1 MFRTAAAPPRR
12 PFLASYLGRS
22 GRASRWLPED
32 TLQVLD
38 VGCAS
43 GYGSAGVAAAG
54 RPVRVVVGV
63 ERDRRHLAYGWQR
76 LPWLTLLEGDATA
89 LPLPDSC
96 ADAVLILDVVEHLA
110 DPVAAIA
117 EASSRHASRRNSD
130 RQRAASRTA
139 APGRRAQRLFVAA
152 TAAPVVAAA
161 GGADRVRL
169 GGRTGTSAAMNW
181 VGSCGRRSPSIGST
195 RTGLGI
201 AEFVSLARLLLRATA
216 GAPRTC
222 AALAWLYL
230 LAYLAEDPFPFGR
243 LGYHLTVRARPLPV
257 GDTAMTR
264 VLLACWPFEGHLF
277 PQMSMAIALRDRG
290 AEVAFYTDGSK
301 RELIEAEGFEVFEF
315 DRVAP
320 AWERVYGR
328 DRGTGRRSEALAL
341 LRAARRG

>member
-1 MFRTAAAPPRR
+1 MSIVQPAPPPALRDPPADPFMLRPAAPRPRR
-12 PFLASYLGRS
+12 PFLASHLGRS
-22 GRASRWLPED
+22 GRACRWLPED
-32 TLQVLD
+32 ALRVLD

-54 RPVRVVVGV
+54 PPGRVVVGI
-63 ERDRRHLAYGWQR
+63 ERDPRHLAYGWRR

-89 LPLPDSC
+89 LPVPDSC

-117 EASSRHASRRNSD
+117 EAHRVMRPGGTLIVSVPHRGLLHRVDALNVYSSLRRRRRWWPPLEEPTESGSGLHRHFSGD
-130 RQRAASRTA
+130 E
-139 APGRRAQRLFVAA
+139 
-152 TAAPVVAAA
+152 
-161 GGADRVRL
+161 L
-169 GGRTGTSAAMNW
+169 GELLRPWFAVDQM
-181 VGSCGRRSPSIGST
+181 T

-257 GDTAMTR
+257 GDT
-264 VLLACWPFEGHLF
+264 P
-277 PQMSMAIALRDRG
+277 
-290 AEVAFYTDGSK
+290 
-301 RELIEAEGFEVFEF
+301 
-315 DRVAP
+315 
-320 AWERVYGR
+320 
-328 DRGTGRRSEALAL
+328 
-341 LRAARRG
+341 